1 MNWLAVKL
9 GSICVKDGVQTGPF
23 GSQLHQ
29 SDYSNVGIPV
39 VMPVNLVDGRISSAR
54 IAHVSNEHVKRLE
67 KYQLHSGDIVYAR
80 RGDVGRCARVTE
92 NEEGWL
98 CGTGCLRLTGDP
110 DKVDSDFLFY
120 ALSNREVISWVKSHA
135 VGATMPNLNTTILEN
150 VPLTIPNSIERQKWI
165 AAILDAYD
173 KLIENNRKQI
183 ALLEE
188 AAQRLYKE
196 WFVDMRFPGYSSVNI
211 QDGLPQGWERCM
223 LPEFADI
230 QYGFAFHADNFN
242 TSRDGRPIVR
252 IRNVPTGYSS
262 DYTTEVADEKYIV
275 KDGDILIGMDG
286 VFYINLWHGG
296 DAYLVQRTCCVR
308 PKIEAYRGYIE
319 QAVREPIAA
328 FQNGIVGATVA
339 HLGKKHLDSIH
350 IVVPPAALVGPLDV
364 MAQQRLT
371 LSKEI
376 VMLSEARDRLLP
388 KLMSGE
394 IEV

>member
-1 MNWLAVKL
+1 MNSEWQEASL
-9 GSICVKDGVQTGPF
+9 GSLAKVELGKMLDKKKNQGEYRNYIGNDNVQWGYFKLDDIKKMRIKD
-23 GSQLHQ
+23 S
-29 SDYSNVGIPV
+29 
-39 VMPVNLVDGRISSAR
+39 
-54 IAHVSNEHVKRLE
+54 ELE
-67 KYQLHSGDIVYAR
+67 RFRVEPGDLMVCEG
-80 RGDVGRCARVTE
+80 GDPGRCALWASDAEMYYQKALNRVRVGE
-92 NEEGWL
+92 NLIPSFLLYYMIHLGRTHEIRQYF
-98 CGTGCLRLTGDP
+98 TG
-110 DKVDSDFLFY
+110 
-120 ALSNREVISWVKSHA
+120 
-135 VGATMPNLNTTILEN
+135 GATIKHLPNAALKRVVIRYPAID
-150 VPLTIPNSIERQKWI
+150 VQKKI
-165 AAILDAYD
+165 SATLASYD

-308 PKIEAYRGYIE
+308 PKIEAYRGYLE

-350 IVVPPAALVGPLDV
+350 IVVPPATLVGPLDV

>member
-1 MNWLAVKL
+1 MSWRKL
-9 GSICVKDGVQTGPF
+9 RMGDVCKVFDGPHATPPKSDVGPIYLGITSIRPDGTI
-23 GSQLHQ
+23 
-29 SDYSNVGIPV
+29 DYQNSK
-39 VMPVNLVDGRISSAR
+39 RISYEDFPRWTRRVTPQQNDVVFSYEANLNSYAIIPKGFQGCLGRRMAIMRPDTTRILPRFLYYYMYSRQWKKVISERTVLGATVNRIPIASYADFPIEVPSIDIQAR
-54 IAHVSNEHVKRLE
+54 I
-67 KYQLHSGDIVYAR
+67 I
-80 RGDVGRCARVTE
+80 
-92 NEEGWL
+92 
-98 CGTGCLRLTGDP
+98 
-110 DKVDSDFLFY
+110 
-120 ALSNREVISWVKSHA
+120 A
-135 VGATMPNLNTTILEN
+135 VLA
-150 VPLTIPNSIERQKWI
+150 
-165 AAILDAYD
+165 AYD

-196 WFVDMRFPGYSSVNI
+196 WFVDMRFPGYSSANI
-211 QDGLPQGWERCM
+211 QDGLPQGWERCT

-242 TSRDGRPIVR
+242 TRRDGRPIVR

-275 KDGDILIGMDG
+275 RDGDILIGMDG

-296 DAYLVQRTCCVR
+296 EAYLVQRTCCVR
-308 PKIEAYRGYIE
+308 PKIEAYRGYLE
-319 QAVREPIAA
+319 QAIREPIAA

-350 IVVPPAALVGPLDV
+350 IVVPPASLVGPLDV